1 MSLPRGKILVADHQ
15 GIFIIKLVGDVRVT
29 LCVAFDDYLSQML
42 VPGKFH
48 SVIIDLCD
56 AQGIDSTTLGLIAKV
71 AIQASQQFNYTPVII
86 STNASIT
93 RLIECMGFASV
104 FDIRTEALENDESLR
119 DLQVVGC
126 SEEAL
131 RKKVIEAHRLLM
143 GLNDDNRAK
152 FSELVT
158 SLERVGN

>member
-1 MSLPRGKILVADHQ
+1 MTLPGGKILVADHH
-15 GIFIIKLVGDVRVT
+15 GSFLIKLVGDVRVT

-71 AIQASQQFNYTPVII
+71 AIQASQQFDYTPTIV
-86 STNASIT
+86 STRPGIT
-93 RLIECMGFASV
+93 RLIESMGFGSV
-104 FDIRTEALENDESLR
+104 FDIRTEALGTDESLLA
-119 DLQVVGC
+119 LQMVDC
-126 SEEAL
+126 SEDVV
-131 RKKVIEAHRLLM
+131 RDKVIEAHRVLM
-143 GLNDDNRAK
+143 GLNDENRAK

-158 SLERVGN
+158 SLENTCR

>member
-1 MSLPRGKILVADHQ
+1 MNLPGGKILVADHQ
-15 GIFIIKLVGDVRVT
+15 GTYVIKLVGDVRVT

-71 AIQASQQFNYTPVII
+71 AIQAAQQFNYTPIII

-93 RLIECMGFASV
+93 RLIESMGFGTV
-104 FDIRTEALENDESLR
+104 FDIRTEALETDECLH
-119 DLQVVGC
+119 DLQLVDC
-126 SEEAL
+126 SEDAL
-131 RKKVIEAHRLLM
+131 RKKIIEAHRLLM
-143 GLNDDNRAK
+143 GLNDENRAK

-158 SLERVGN
+158 SLESVGH